1 MTFVINTVG
10 DGVSQVMH
18 DEFGQPHPIGFGR
31 WRGGIEIYR
40 AARGEPAPHQRRI
53 DSTGHILDGRQI
65 LDRKIDRDDMVHQD
79 AGRGDPAMTADHALV
94 FQDGADVIADPRL
107 EFIDVLNGLR
117 RREAVLND
125 INLHFSYGFPS
136 LSLILSEAPHTETGR
151 LSTKDA
157 QPPLLPRKTIFKS
170 A

>member
-1 MTFVINTVG
+1 RVRSPTPANT
-10 DGVSQVMH
+10 DKP
-18 DEFGQPHPIGFGR
+18 ECC
-31 WRGGIEIYR
+31 
-40 AARGEPAPHQRRI
+40 
-53 DSTGHILDGRQI
+53 L
-65 LDRKIDRDDMVHQD
+65 
-79 AGRGDPAMTADHALV
+79 AMLL
-94 FQDGADVIADPRL
+94 ISS
-107 EFIDVLNGLR
+107 IDVLNGLR

-151 LSTKDA
+151 LSAKDD